1 MEYVE
6 NIKKAYRVAVVG
18 DGVNDAPALAA
29 GDLSVA
35 MGAIGSDIAISSAS
49 IALMNNDLRRIPML
63 ILLSKRLRMI
73 INQNLLL
80 GLVFVVGGII
90 LSVFGYMSPI
100 WAAVLHTLSTLLII
114 FNSARLVRTGEELT
128 FEENTSQES
137 E

>member
-1 MEYVE
+1 
-6 NIKKAYRVAVVG
+6 
-18 DGVNDAPALAA
+18 
-29 GDLSVA
+29 
-35 MGAIGSDIAISSAS
+35 
-49 IALMNNDLRRIPML
+49 
-63 ILLSKRLRMI
+63 MI